1 MSTAVNKL
9 NITDNGTKIWNPV
22 YTRVFCTNALLF
34 LGMQMVNTLVAKY
47 ADYLGATATIV
58 GLVSSLFALTA
69 LIFKVVSGPAIDS
82 FNRKNIL
89 VAAIFV
95 ITISFFGFSIS
106 NNIEMLFVFRLLQGC
121 GQAFTATCC
130 LALAADSLPADKFGT
145 GIGTFTLAQAAC
157 QAIGPTVGLTLAQ
170 YIGYKPT
177 FAIAACCTMCGV
189 LMAATIR
196 TPVKIAK
203 KFKISIKNI
212 AAREAMLPAV
222 LLFFLQMTF
231 GNINSFLVIFANNKG
246 VMNIGLFF
254 TVYAITMLFA
264 PVTIGRLSDRW
275 GITRAIL
282 PAMGLFA
289 VSFLI
294 ISVSGTLPMFLLAA
308 VTAAFGYGAA
318 QPAVQT
324 LCMKCVPESRRGAAS
339 STSYIGQDL
348 GNLAGPIIAGMI
360 AERAGYVVMWRAMVI
375 PIAVSV
381 ILVMIFS
388 RKISSIE
395 IAFKSRQV
403 SQKA

>member
-1 MSTAVNKL
+1 MN
-9 NITDNGTKIWNPV
+9 TDKVKIWNPV

-58 GLVSSLFALTA
+58 GTVSSLFALTA
-69 LIFKVVSGPAIDS
+69 LLFKVVSGPAIDS
-82 FNRKNIL
+82 FSRKNIL
-89 VAAIFV
+89 VAAISV
-95 ITISFFGFSIS
+95 ITVSFFGFSIS
-106 NNIEMLFVFRLLQGC
+106 DNIGMLFAFRLLQGC

-130 LALAADSLPADKFGT
+130 LALAADSLPAEKFGT

-170 YIGYKPT
+170 HIGYKPT
-177 FAIAACCTMCGV
+177 FAVAACCTMCGIITA
-189 LMAATIR
+189 LTIKAAPR
-196 TPVKIAK
+196 EARA
-203 KFKISIKNI
+203 FQISLRNI
-212 AAREAMLPAV
+212 AAREAALPAV

-231 GNINSFLVIFANNKG
+231 GNINSFLVIFANNRG

-254 TVYAITMLFA
+254 TVYAVAMLFA
-264 PVTIGRLSDRW
+264 PVTIGRLADRF
-275 GITRAIL
+275 GITKAIL
-282 PAMGLFA
+282 PAMSLFA

-324 LCMKCVPESRRGAAS
+324 LCMKCVPEARRGAAS

-360 AERAGYVVMWRAMVI
+360 AERAGYVTMWRAMVI

-381 ILVMIFS
+381 VLVILFR
-388 RKISSIE
+388 RKIHSVE
-395 IAFKSRQV
+395 EEFQYAHK
-403 SQKA
+403 